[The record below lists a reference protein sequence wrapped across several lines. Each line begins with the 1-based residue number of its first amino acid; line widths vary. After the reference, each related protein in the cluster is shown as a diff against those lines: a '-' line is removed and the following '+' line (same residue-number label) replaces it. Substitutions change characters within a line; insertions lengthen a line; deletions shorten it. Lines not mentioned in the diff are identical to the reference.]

1 MAIASKGD
9 FIGFSFNGHRSEDL
23 GIMRVSDGSRYNEDL
38 VPTVQD
44 KTVQVPG
51 GDGFYYFGSDYT
63 QREFSI
69 NIAFDD
75 LTEKQFRE
83 LRQVFGTKE
92 LGKLIFDERP
102 YKYYMVKSGKPQ
114 LKYICFGKDGEA
126 RTYKGEGTLTFTAYY
141 PYAKSVHKFLSEF
154 NDDIFKNKNEWKGS
168 INLLESKGKYDT
180 AISDNETKPTAYT
193 INLYN
198 PGDLETDFI
207 LRFKLD
213 NINQIG
219 GFDLKLQKGNIE
231 YGELAF
237 STITKFSED
246 NAFQINTKTNL
257 IEGLS
262 GNDGNGYKL
271 TGTLYNRYVKLGD
284 FFKIPTGDGYTLK
297 INYIENASAVVVP
310 TIEYDY
316 IYY

>member
-75 LTEKQFRE
+75 LTEEQFRG

-154 NDDIFKNKNEWKGS
+154 KDDIFKNKNEWTDS
-168 INLLESKGKYDT
+168 INLLKSKGNYDT
-180 AISDNETKPTAYT
+180 AIQNKPTIYT

-207 LRFKLD
+207 LRFNFKGK
-213 NINQIG
+213 QIG

-262 GNDGNGYKL
+262 GNDSNGYKL
-271 TGTLYNRYVKLGD
+271 TGTLYNKYVKLGD
-284 FFKIPTGDGYTLK
+284 FFKIPTGDGYTLN
-297 INYIENASAVVVP
+297 INYIENTSDVVAP